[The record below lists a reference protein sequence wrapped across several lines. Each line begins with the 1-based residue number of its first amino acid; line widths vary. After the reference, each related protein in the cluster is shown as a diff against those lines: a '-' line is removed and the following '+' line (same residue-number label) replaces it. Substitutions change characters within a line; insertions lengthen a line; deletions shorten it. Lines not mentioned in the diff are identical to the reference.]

1 MNAILDRLK
10 RFEFE
15 AKSSVCGTCHQDYKG
30 MVKRIE
36 NYVRHYFDGLCLD
49 CLDRSKPK
57 LRDIDMDYWRHHQLK
72 ENEWVKGC
80 RFPHKQPTWYFSFNG
95 RKEERD
101 RLMKEKKFDGRPRRR
116 ESEDHSDSDQEEH
129 DE

>member
-1 MNAILDRLK
+1 MTAILDRLK
-10 RFEFE
+10 NFKFE
-15 AKSSVCGTCHQDYKG
+15 AKSSACGTCRRDYK
-30 MVKRIE
+30 VTVSSIE

-57 LRDIDMDYWRHHQLK
+57 LGDTDMDYWRHHKVK
-72 ENEWVKGC
+72 EHEWVKGC
-80 RFPHKQPTWYFSFNG
+80 RFRHKQPTWYFSFNG

-101 RLMKEKKFDGRPRRR
+101 RLMKEKKFDSRPGRH
-116 ESEDHSDSDQEEH
+116 ESEDHSDSDQDEH